1 MELAFELL
9 NIVRKF
15 FLLMDGHRDL
25 DTSSCASDQTTFT
38 SIIYYSMYL

>member
-25 DTSSCASDQTTFT
+25 DTCCASDRTTFT
-38 SIIYYSMYL
+38 SVIYYSMYL